1 MSIDLCIVL
10 WGLTL
15 MLLGQPLFYEDNFLS
30 EKDLLLY
37 K

>member
-1 MSIDLCIVL
+1 MGIDPCIVL
-10 WGLTL
+10 WSLTL
-15 MLLGQPLFYEDNFLS
+15 MLLGQSLFYEDNFLS

>member
-1 MSIDLCIVL
+1 MSMDLRIVL
-10 WGLTL
+10 WGPTL

-30 EKDLLLY
+30 KKDLLPY